1 MAKISTYNL
10 TPPNGTDLL
19 IGTDVTTNNQTK
31 NFSVQ
36 SVLNLS
42 AGGGSSVSALV
53 NVELTSDDLL
63 NLNTTPILAVASPGV
78 GKCVIPVDKYLVVKY
93 NYGTT
98 NYVQDNIN
106 QFILQVRQG
115 TSFPSNDDWLLQSR
129 VLSNNVL
136 LDQYTMSPINLNG
149 TELPLLEN
157 TGLYIGPKNNLP
169 ITQGD
174 GTVSVSFLYR
184 ILELP

>member
-42 AGGGSSVSALV
+42 AGGGNSVSALV

-78 GKCVIPVDKYLVVKY
+78 GKCVIPVDRYLVVKY

-98 NYVQDNIN
+98 NYVQNNIDR
-106 QFILQVRQG
+106 FVLQVRQG
-115 TSFPSNDDWLLQSR
+115 TSFPSNNDWLLEST
-129 VLSNNVL
+129 VPSNNIQ
-136 LDQYTMSPINLNG
+136 LDQYLISPINLNG
-149 TELPLLEN
+149 NGIPLLEN
-157 TGLYIGPKNNLP
+157 TGLYIGPKDNLP

>member
-42 AGGGSSVSALV
+42 AGGGNSVSALV

-78 GKCVIPVDKYLVVKY
+78 GKCVIPVDRYLVVKY

-98 NYVQDNIN
+98 NYVQNNIN
-106 QFILQVRQG
+106 EFVLQVRQG
-115 TSFPSNDDWLLQSR
+115 TSFPSNNDWLLESR
-129 VLSNNVL
+129 VPSN
-136 LDQYTMSPINLNG
+136 LDQYFISYPNLRA
-149 TELPLLEN
+149 TPLLEN
-157 TGLYIGPKNNLP
+157 TGLYIGPEDNLP